1 MTQSPPN
8 APRVIAVETAGP
20 VGSVAIAL
28 GGQLLAERTFAATAG
43 HGRDLLPLADELC
56 REVGWRPADLND
68 CHLSIGPGSFTGL
81 RVAVAFT
88 RHLALA
94 CGTRTVAVPTLES
107 IAWNWLHANPGNPG
121 PVAAWLEAKK
131 GMVFAA
137 RFEVVNG
144 ALRALD
150 EPSMVVPSE
159 YLAQSPRPV
168 IVTGSGVAQHLQVI
182 HDLGLEA
189 APERLWAS
197 SARGILAL
205 GTLRAQSGHL
215 TEPTALAPMYVR
227 RPEAEELWE
236 KRQASES
243 KPG

>member
-1 MTQSPPN
+1 MTHSPPN

-20 VGSVAIAL
+20 IGSVTVAL

-56 REVGWRPADLND
+56 REAGWRPADLND
-68 CHLSIGPGSFTGL
+68 CYLSIGPGSFTGL
-81 RVAVAFT
+81 RVAVAFA

-94 CGTRTVAVPTLES
+94 CGTRIVAVPTLES
-107 IAWNWLHANPGNPG
+107 IAWNWMNPNPGQPG
-121 PVAAWLEAKK
+121 PIAVWVEAKK

-137 RFEVVNG
+137 RFEVVNE
-144 ALRALD
+144 ALHALD
-150 EPSMVVPSE
+150 EPSMIVPSE
-159 YLAQSPRPV
+159 YLARSPRPA
-168 IVTGSGVAQHLQVI
+168 IVTGSGVAQHLQAI
-182 HDLGLEA
+182 RDLGLEV
-189 APERLWAS
+189 APEHLWPS
-197 SARGILAL
+197 NARGILAL
-205 GTLRAQSGHL
+205 GTFHAQSGCY
-215 TEPTALAPMYVR
+215 TEPTALTPMYVR